1 MVFWFSNA
9 FIVCIIELKYN
20 SVREGVKSVMG
31 GKILEYGAKA
41 IKNEGAEEGIEKGI
55 EKGRIL
61 TVRIF
66 QEAKQSPDRKSV
78 V

>member
-31 GKILEYGAKA
+31 GKILEYEAKA
-41 IKNEGAEEGIEKGI
+41 IKNEGVEEGIEKG
-55 EKGRIL
+55 
-61 TVRIF
+61 
-66 QEAKQSPDRKSV
+66 DRKRSNFDSKNFPRGKTV
-78 V
+78 SRFHN

>member
-1 MVFWFSNA
+1 
-9 FIVCIIELKYN
+9 
-20 SVREGVKSVMG
+20 MG

-66 QEAKQSPDRKSV
+66 QEAKQSPDSTIEQIAEKIGCRVQEVADTLKMFAMYPV
-78 V
+78 TKK